1 MAAERPFVLTP
12 LWQNKCE
19 QSVQTA
25 WSRQCVALLDRLG
38 EPRIIITCGD
48 GDRYGYKVHAF
59 VT

>member
-1 MAAERPFVLTP
+1 VLTP